1 VVIIG
6 IADNRSCEMIAPMNA
21 RTSSVNRKDLVNA
34 AASSGL
40 IAALA
45 LFVIA
50 QLSAN
55 AAPIETTGSSGDNK
69 QAGKANSI
77 KPPAQGQI
85 PVAFVISDSAV
96 IIDFCGPWEVFRD
109 VNIPGLE
116 HDPFRLYTVS
126 DTASPIHAGG
136 GMQIIPDYTF
146 ANAPVPKVI
155 VIPAQ
160 SKPSEAMLKWIREST
175 KNTDVTM
182 SVCTG
187 AFVLA
192 KTGLLSGKVAT
203 TFHAAFG
210 NFAMQFPDIHLKRGA
225 RFVEDGNLASAGGLS
240 SGIDLALRVVE
251 RYYGRDVAQK
261 TAYTMEYQG
270 QGWMNADSNQI
281 YAASP
286 VSTAEHPLCPVCGM
300 DVDVATAPKSVY
312 KGKTYYFCSDDDKK
326 TFDAAPDKFATAD
339 KGS

>member
-6 IADNRSCEMIAPMNA
+6 IAANRSCEMIAAMNA
-21 RTSSVNRKDLVNA
+21 RTSSINRKDLVNA
-34 AASSGL
+34 AARSGL

-45 LFVIA
+45 LFVIG

-55 AAPIETTGSSGDNK
+55 AAPIETTGSPGDNK
-69 QAGKANSI
+69 QPGKANSL
-77 KPPAQGQI
+77 KPPAQGSI
-85 PVAFVISDSAV
+85 PVAFLISEGAV
-96 IIDFCGPWEVFRD
+96 IIDFCGPWEVFQD
-109 VNIPGLE
+109 VMIPGRE
-116 HDPFRLYTVS
+116 DHPFRLYTVAET
-126 DTASPIHAGG
+126 TAPIRASG
-136 GMQIIPDYTF
+136 GMKILPDYTLENVP
-146 ANAPVPKVI
+146 APKVI

-160 SKPSEAMLKWIREST
+160 SEPSAAVLEWIRKAT

-192 KTGLLSGKVAT
+192 KTGLLSGKSAT
-203 TFHAAFG
+203 TFHGAFG

-261 TAYTMEYQG
+261 TAYNMEYQG
-270 QGWMNADSNQI
+270 QGWMNPDSNQV
-281 YAASP
+281 YASAP
-286 VSTAEHPLCPVCGM
+286 VSTAEHPLCPMCGM
-300 DVDVATAPKSVY
+300 DVDPASAPKSVF

-326 TFDAAPDKFATAD
+326 TFDGAPDKFVTAD
-339 KGS
+339 KKL